1 MYDSKVR
8 FTVGDII
15 LRTFTV
21 AWRIQRA
28 NLPDRHNPSYLAIS
42 ELGKASGKVIQ
53 VGPIFRLDFQ
63 TFPSCGGGD
72 FLVAGGISFLE
83 LGKVSG
89 KARETPLIHMCTPT
103 PVLSEQHDSGMT
115 KLLHICGRDPVAI
128 D

>member
-8 FTVGDII
+8 FTVGDIV

-42 ELGKASGKVIQ
+42 ELGKVSGKVIQ

-83 LGKVSG
+83 LGKVQE
-89 KARETPLIHMCTPT
+89 KHAKPLY
-103 PVLSEQHDSGMT
+103 
-115 KLLHICGRDPVAI
+115 
-128 D
+128 